1 MKNFIKSTLLLCLSL
16 AISFL
21 IAEFTIRTIFP
32 FKSYGDER
40 NLTYEHNELLGWF
53 PLKNS
58 NKKYLGSR
66 LIDVHHNNY
75 GFRDDDYKFN
85 LKKKNIIFSG
95 DSFTW
100 GYDVNKSDRFTDII
114 RSKLNKNK
122 YDIYNFGVS
131 GYGTDQSFL
140 LLKEYYDKVRPDI
153 VFLAFCG
160 NDFGDNSVNAVYQ
173 GYFKP
178 YFEVINNRLE
188 LKGLPVPI
196 AKNYKALTIKEDY
209 PILSKSHFISHILNL
224 FWKYQYKLFKIKV
237 KDPTYEILKE
247 MNKFLSDNNTRFI
260 VGIIDKDNQLEKFL
274 SQNNIEYIDLNNSFR
289 YDSHGNHWTP
299 DGHKLI
305 AKQILQHLRN
315 TKPHL

>member
-1 MKNFIKSTLLLCLSL
+1 M
-16 AISFL
+16 
-21 IAEFTIRTIFP
+21 
-32 FKSYGDER
+32 
-40 NLTYEHNELLGWF
+40 
-53 PLKNS
+53 
-58 NKKYLGSR
+58 
-66 LIDVHHNNY
+66 
-75 GFRDDDYKFN
+75 
-85 LKKKNIIFSG
+85 
-95 DSFTW
+95 
-100 GYDVNKSDRFTDII
+100 NKSDRFTDII

-209 PILSKSHFISHILNL
+209 PILSKSHFISHIFNVYPDVANRSGLL
-224 FWKYQYKLFKIKV
+224 FV
-237 KDPTYEILKE
+237 
-247 MNKFLSDNNTRFI
+247 
-260 VGIIDKDNQLEKFL
+260 
-274 SQNNIEYIDLNNSFR
+274 
-289 YDSHGNHWTP
+289 
-299 DGHKLI
+299 
-305 AKQILQHLRN
+305 
-315 TKPHL
+315 